1 MKKILN
7 DPKNCVDECFEGFI
21 LSNSKLVKRVGS
33 GTVIARIDA
42 PIKGKVGIVIG
53 GGAGHEPLFLE
64 YVGRGMADVEVHG
77 RFFAAP
83 SPDLILDGI
92 EAADGGAGVILLY
105 NNYAGDRMNF
115 DIAQDIARSQGKK
128 VETILIHD
136 DIASAPKGRET
147 ERRGTTAD
155 LLVIKICGSAA
166 EALKPFDEVARITR
180 KAIDNS
186 RSLGVAL
193 SPCTIPETGKP
204 TFYIED
210 DKIEF
215 GMGLHGE
222 AGIKKAELLPADEIA
237 TQIVYLLLDDMPLVK
252 GDEVIVLLNSYGST
266 TRMELFIVACK
277 VHQLFAGKEIKIYA
291 TEVGEFCTTQE
302 MAGCS
307 ITLMKVD
314 EELKKYYDM
323 PCESP
328 FYKKP

>member
-1 MKKILN
+1 
-7 DPKNCVDECFEGFI
+7 
-21 LSNSKLVKRVGS
+21 LVKRVGK
-33 GTVIARIDA
+33 GTVVARIDA

-64 YVGRGMADVEVHG
+64 YVGKGMADVEVQG

-83 SPDLILDGI
+83 SPDLVLDGI
-92 EAADGGAGVILLY
+92 GAADGKAGVILLY

-115 DIAQDIARSQGKK
+115 DIAQDIARSQGRQ

-136 DIASAPKGRET
+136 DIASAPKGKET

-155 LLVIKICGSAA
+155 LLVIKICGCAA
-166 EALKPFDEVARITR
+166 EVGNSFEDVVRITR

-193 SPCTIPETGKP
+193 SPCTIPETGKT
-204 TFYIED
+204 TFFIENG
-210 DKIEF
+210 KIEF

-222 AGIKKAELLPADEIA
+222 AGIRKADLLPADEIA
-237 TQIVYLLLDDMPLVK
+237 TLIIDLLLEDMPLTR
-252 GDEVIVLLNSYGST
+252 GDEVILLLNSYGST
-266 TRMELFIVACK
+266 TRMELFIVARK
-277 VHQLFAGKEIKIYA
+277 VHHLFAEKGIKIHS

-314 EELKKYYDM
+314 DELKKYYDM

-328 FYKKP
+328 FYKKL